1 MSGLLYI
8 SAAVPVRF
16 LSCGELLVF
25 GCRKKKKESSVSAAV
40 PSPLPFSLSSPNSDI
55 PLTHNC
61 GGPPPIAGI
70 NPHLRPP
77 PPQTRCL
84 LSHNAP
90 QLQNFSQ
97 THSAPLSTAH
107 LSLPL
112 EPPFL
117 SAGLPARLFVVQFH
131 LLCLFSFSNSLHFP
145 FLRLHSASAFPTK
158 VSPDL
163 PRSPFDVKWRQRKRT
178 NWRSSLRCWRA
189 AVGPRVA
196 FMRFYI

>member
-1 MSGLLYI
+1 MGCSTFPRRFP
-8 SAAVPVRF
+8 SAFFRAASCSSLGAGKKRKRVRCLQPFRLRFPF
-16 LSCGELLVF
+16 LSRLPILIFRSRTTAAALLQ
-25 GCRKKKKESSVSAAV
+25 
-40 PSPLPFSLSSPNSDI
+40 SLALIHTSD
-55 PLTHNC
+55 
-61 GGPPPIAGI
+61 
-70 NPHLRPP
+70 P